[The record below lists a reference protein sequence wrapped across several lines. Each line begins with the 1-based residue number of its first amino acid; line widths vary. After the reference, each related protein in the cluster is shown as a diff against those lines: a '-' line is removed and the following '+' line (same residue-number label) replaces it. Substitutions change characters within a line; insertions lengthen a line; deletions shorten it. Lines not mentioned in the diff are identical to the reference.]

1 MPLTEAG
8 RSRVFI
14 CASESCRLSATLTA
28 LGLLHSP
35 PTLAQTPSFPQRPLH
50 LIVGFAA
57 GGSTDIIARVIAQ
70 KLTETLQQPVVVDNR
85 AGANG
90 NIAAEATAKAAPDG
104 YTMLMAANGLT
115 INVSLYQNLLYDPLR
130 DFSPITQVAEIPNV
144 LVVHPSLPVRSVDEL
159 ITLAKARPGQLT
171 HGSSGTGSP
180 GHMAGELFKMMTSV
194 SFVHVPYKSSAQALI
209 DLVGGNIQLAFPTTF
224 VAMPQINSGKLR
236 ALGITSM
243 KRSRSLPA
251 MPTLDE
257 AGVRGYEVV
266 GFYGIVAPAGV
277 APEIIARL
285 NRAITQVLRMPDV
298 EARLLRDGAEP
309 VASTAAEFRS
319 YLEVDVNKWRRL
331 IAAAGIRFQP

>member
-35 PTLAQTPSFPQRPLH
+35 TSLAQAPSFPQRPLH
-50 LIVGFAA
+50 FIVGFAA

-194 SFVHVPYKSSAQALI
+194 SFVHLPVKKFRTGA
-209 DLVGGNIQLAFPTTF
+209 D
-224 VAMPQINSGKLR
+224 
-236 ALGITSM
+236 
-243 KRSRSLPA
+243 RSRRRQHSTRVSDDVCGDA
-251 MPTLDE
+251 ADQFGKAQG
-257 AGVRGYEVV
+257 AGDNQYET
-266 GFYGIVAPAGV
+266 
-277 APEIIARL
+277 IAV
-285 NRAITQVLRMPDV
+285 ITGDAD
-298 EARLLRDGAEP
+298 AR
-309 VASTAAEFRS
+309 
-319 YLEVDVNKWRRL
+319 
-331 IAAAGIRFQP
+331 